1 MSPAVRVRDP
11 PHPAGRPGLKAF
23 VVLSILFS
31 VLAGR
36 GPLPVALAQTQTPN
50 DSVVDQ
56 WLHELYSVFGIGPG
70 GSRTLV
76 PTSTATST
84 ASASASSSSTQAR
97 NQTQKAPSER
107 QGGDGSGSAHGA
119 TPDGP
124 ASSTNGT
131 STSNGTSSRDHGRAV
146 FANFVVRNTEKYTVD
161 CWMEGALRHPSH
173 LKEVRLTTN
182 RDQARCIGRL
192 RRARAQHR
200 VRALGSETGRERL
213 LCCIEGQQRQ

>member
-1 MSPAVRVRDP
+1 MLGTIVSHIADHLRVTTVYVANIPFDRACGSQYSQRTWTMFLAVRARDP
-11 PHPAGRPGLKAF
+11 PRPAGRPGLKTF

-31 VLAGR
+31 VLPGR

-50 DSVVDQ
+50 DSVVDK

-161 CWMEGALRHPSH
+161 CWMEGALRHPPY
-173 LKEVRLTTN
+173 LKKSV
-182 RDQARCIGRL
+182 
-192 RRARAQHR
+192 
-200 VRALGSETGRERL
+200 
-213 LCCIEGQQRQ
+213 